1 MNIFKSFLC
10 VIVALTATNLKSY
23 AESDDGTIVEDI
35 CLPLDSAT
43 LEEIIPI
50 YFSNDIPPSFPGG
63 EDALYKFIAENLR
76 YPKEA
81 QENHI
86 EERVFV
92 SFMVSEKGEL
102 SDFNVEEGKNQL
114 LINEAIRVVKLL
126 PNFIPATKTGVP
138 FKQKLLLPIN
148 FRLNSKLTTDSTT
161 SVSKDAPL
169 PLDSAAYDFCPYAQ
183 PPSFPGGDDALFEF
197 LNKNLRYPQEAQENN
212 IEGIVIVSFMVSEKG
227 ELSDF
232 NVERGENLPL
242 NNEAIRV
249 AKLMPN
255 FNPAIT
261 KYGEA
266 IKYKYLIP
274 VHFKLEEINQA
285 DSISSDSN
293 EITEVLVNT
302 TYYNNVYGIHEPF
315 YPGGVSALNKFLIE
329 NIHYPEEAIENNISG
344 KVLVSFKISGYGH
357 MYDLKIEEGENSLL
371 NNEVIRVVKLLQ
383 IIPAR
388 NWLAYKFKLPIYFG
402 FKHDLHVDHAKDIYI
417 PIDSLKV
424 EKFLS
429 L

>member
-76 YPKEA
+76 YPK
-81 QENHI
+81 
-86 EERVFV
+86 
-92 SFMVSEKGEL
+92 
-102 SDFNVEEGKNQL
+102 
-114 LINEAIRVVKLL
+114 
-126 PNFIPATKTGVP
+126 
-138 FKQKLLLPIN
+138 
-148 FRLNSKLTTDSTT
+148 
-161 SVSKDAPL
+161 
-169 PLDSAAYDFCPYAQ
+169 
-183 PPSFPGGDDALFEF
+183 
-197 LNKNLRYPQEAQENN
+197 EAQENN

-293 EITEVLVNT
+293 
-302 TYYNNVYGIHEPF
+302 
-315 YPGGVSALNKFLIE
+315 
-329 NIHYPEEAIENNISG
+329 
-344 KVLVSFKISGYGH
+344 
-357 MYDLKIEEGENSLL
+357 
-371 NNEVIRVVKLLQ
+371 
-383 IIPAR
+383 
-388 NWLAYKFKLPIYFG
+388 
-402 FKHDLHVDHAKDIYI
+402 
-417 PIDSLKV
+417 
-424 EKFLS
+424 
-429 L
+429 